1 MSNVKIS
8 VVVPMYN
15 KEEYIGRCINSI
27 LHQTLQPYEVII
39 VNDGS
44 TDASLEIL
52 QQYTNVKIIN
62 QVNAGVSAARNAG
75 IACTKGTHIAFLD
88 ADDEWMP
95 TFLKEIYSLIIKY
108 PDAGLY
114 STSYTL
120 SKEVISKP
128 DKQNPIFGLT
138 DYFKLY
144 LEGRRPGY
152 SSTMVVT
159 KCKVPSIKLF
169 PEKIT
174 MGEDI
179 FAWVSILNNNC
190 ELAHSSKKLA
200 MYRIDINDSLM
211 GQVRGKPF
219 PYILNDGFKFENIKS
234 YYFQPFLKHFEIDY
248 LKSQLLFGSKMIVAK
263 YCLKHMSFRVLP
275 YFILALVPQL
285 VLDLR
290 KWIK

>member
-95 TFLKEIYSLIIKY
+95 TFLKEIYSFRM
-108 PDAGLY
+108 PDC
-114 STSYTL
+114 T
-120 SKEVISKP
+120 
-128 DKQNPIFGLT
+128 QHLT
-138 DYFKLY
+138 PYQ
-144 LEGRRPGY
+144 
-152 SSTMVVT
+152 
-159 KCKVPSIKLF
+159 
-169 PEKIT
+169 
-174 MGEDI
+174 
-179 FAWVSILNNNC
+179 
-190 ELAHSSKKLA
+190 KK
-200 MYRIDINDSLM
+200 
-211 GQVRGKPF
+211 
-219 PYILNDGFKFENIKS
+219 
-234 YYFQPFLKHFEIDY
+234 
-248 LKSQLLFGSKMIVAK
+248 
-263 YCLKHMSFRVLP
+263 
-275 YFILALVPQL
+275 
-285 VLDLR
+285 
-290 KWIK
+290 